1 MLRLVLTRLAYAVLV
16 MIGVTFVVASL
27 IKLIPGDPVDIMAAG
42 NPGMTVEDM
51 DKLRHEL
58 GLTRPI
64 LEQFFIYAKNAV
76 LGDLGISIRQR
87 VPAAGL
93 IWERLPATAELAFW
107 AILIAL
113 AVAIPIGIVTALKRD
128 TAIDYAGTVVAVL
141 GVSVP
146 GFLLGILLIL
156 VFSVNLRWLPASGFR
171 GSALASLP
179 SAIASG
185 DPSIFWNAFR
195 YFILPSI
202 SLAFVLVAINARLV
216 RSSMIEVL
224 QQDYITFARAKG
236 LPIRIIYLRHAL
248 RNALLPVLTVV
259 GLQLG
264 SLLSGTIVIETVFAW
279 PGIGR
284 LAVQAVHWRDYPLI
298 QAVVLISAL
307 LFVFLN
313 LVVDLLYRWI
323 DPRAHHG

>member
-16 MIGVTFVVASL
+16 MIGVTFVVSSL

-64 LEQFFIYAKNAV
+64 LEQFFIYAKNAA

-128 TAIDYAGTVVAVL
+128 TAVDYAGTVVAVL

-171 GSALASLP
+171 GSALASVP
-179 SAIASG
+179 SALASG

-202 SLAFVLVAINARLV
+202 SLAFVLVAVNARLV

-313 LVVDLLYRWI
+313 LVVDLLYRWV

>member
-156 VFSVNLRWLPASGFR
+156 MFSVNLRWLPASGFR
-171 GSALASLP
+171 GSALASIP

-185 DPSIFWNAFR
+185 DPSIFWNALR

-313 LVVDLLYRWI
+313 LVVDLLYRWV

>member
-146 GFLLGILLIL
+146 GFLLGIILIL
-156 VFSVNLRWLPASGFR
+156 VLSVTCAGCRPRASAARRWRRS
-171 GSALASLP
+171 P

-236 LPIRIIYLRHAL
+236 LPIRTIYLRHAL

-264 SLLSGTIVIETVFAW
+264 SLLSGTIVIE
-279 PGIGR
+279 R
-284 LAVQAVHWRDYPLI
+284 
-298 QAVVLISAL
+298 SL
-307 LFVFLN
+307 LGPASGASPC
-313 LVVDLLYRWI
+313 RRCTGATI
-323 DPRAHHG
+323 R

>member
-113 AVAIPIGIVTALKRD
+113 AVAIPIGIVTALKRN

-156 VFSVNLRWLPASGFR
+156 VLSVNLRWLPASGFR
-171 GSALASLP
+171 GSALALVP

-313 LVVDLLYRWI
+313 LVVDLLYRWV

>member
-156 VFSVNLRWLPASGFR
+156 VLSVNLRWLPASGFR
-171 GSALASLP
+171 GSALASIP
-179 SAIASG
+179 SAIVSG

-216 RSSMIEVL
+216 RYSMIEVL

-313 LVVDLLYRWI
+313 LVVDLLYRWV

>member
-171 GSALASLP
+171 GSALASIP

-313 LVVDLLYRWI
+313 LVVDLLYRWV

>member
-156 VFSVNLRWLPASGFR
+156 VLSVNLRWLPASGFR
-171 GSALASLP
+171 GSALASIP

-307 LFVFLN
+307 LFVSLN
-313 LVVDLLYRWI
+313 LVVDLLYRWV

>member
-1 MLRLVLTRLAYAVLV
+1 
-16 MIGVTFVVASL
+16 
-27 IKLIPGDPVDIMAAG
+27 
-42 NPGMTVEDM
+42 
-51 DKLRHEL
+51 
-58 GLTRPI
+58 
-64 LEQFFIYAKNAV
+64 
-76 LGDLGISIRQR
+76 
-87 VPAAGL
+87 
-93 IWERLPATAELAFW
+93 
-107 AILIAL
+107 
-113 AVAIPIGIVTALKRD
+113 VAIPIGIVTALKRD
-128 TAIDYAGTVVAVL
+128 TAVDYAGTVVAVL
-141 GVSVP
+141 GVSMP

-156 VFSVNLRWLPASGFR
+156 VLSVNLRWLPASGFR
-171 GSALASLP
+171 GSALASIP

-185 DPSIFWNAFR
+185 DPSIFWNSFR

-236 LPIRIIYLRHAL
+236 LPTRVIYLRHAL

-284 LAVQAVHWRDYPLI
+284 LAVVRLPQPGGRHSLPVGRSEGPSWLTRPISLRSSRRAASASRGRTRSPARTRRPRPPSRSKRQAPASVWRSG
-298 QAVVLISAL
+298 AA
-307 LFVFLN
+307 
-313 LVVDLLYRWI
+313 R
-323 DPRAHHG
+323 RA

>member
-171 GSALASLP
+171 GSALASIP

>member
-16 MIGVTFVVASL
+16 MIAVTFVVASL

-51 DKLRHEL
+51 DRLRHEL

-113 AVAIPIGIVTALKRD
+113 AVAIPIGVVTALKRD

-156 VFSVNLRWLPASGFR
+156 VLSVNLRWLPASGFR
-171 GSALASLP
+171 GSALASVP
-179 SAIASG
+179 SAMASG

-202 SLAFVLVAINARLV
+202 SLSFVLVAINARLV

-313 LVVDLLYRWI
+313 LVVDLLYRWV

>member
-16 MIGVTFVVASL
+16 MIGVTFVVSSL

-64 LEQFFIYAKNAV
+64 LEQFFIYAKNAA

-128 TAIDYAGTVVAVL
+128 TAVDYAGTVVAVL

-171 GSALASLP
+171 GSALASVP
-179 SAIASG
+179 SALASG

-313 LVVDLLYRWI
+313 LVVDLLYRWV

>member
-156 VFSVNLRWLPASGFR
+156 VLSVHLRWLPASGFR
-171 GSALASLP
+171 GSALASIP
-179 SAIASG
+179 SAIVSG

-236 LPIRIIYLRHAL
+236 LPIRTIYLRHAL

-313 LVVDLLYRWI
+313 LVVDLLYRWV

>member
-1 MLRLVLTRLAYAVLV
+1 MLRLVLTRLAYAILV
-16 MIGVTFVVASL
+16 IIGVTFVVASL

-42 NPGMTVEDM
+42 NPGMTPEDM

-64 LEQFFIYAKNAV
+64 LEQFLVYAKNAV

-87 VPAAGL
+87 VPAADL

-128 TAIDYAGTVVAVL
+128 TAVDYAGTVVAVL
-141 GVSVP
+141 GVSMP

-156 VFSVNLRWLPASGFR
+156 VLSVSLRWLPASGFR
-171 GSALASLP
+171 GSALGSIP
-179 SAIASG
+179 SAISSG

-236 LPIRIIYLRHAL
+236 LPKRVIYLRHAL

-313 LVVDLLYRWI
+313 LIVDVLYRWV

>member
-156 VFSVNLRWLPASGFR
+156 VLSVNLRWLPASGFR
-171 GSALASLP
+171 GSALASIP

>member
-113 AVAIPIGIVTALKRD
+113 AVAIPIGIGTALKRD

-156 VFSVNLRWLPASGFR
+156 VLSVNLRWLPASGFR
-171 GSALASLP
+171 GSALASIP
-179 SAIASG
+179 SAIVSG

-313 LVVDLLYRWI
+313 LVVDLLYRWV

>member
-171 GSALASLP
+171 GSALASIP
-179 SAIASG
+179 SEIASG
-185 DPSIFWNAFR
+185 DPSIFWSAFR

>member
-1 MLRLVLTRLAYAVLV
+1 
-16 MIGVTFVVASL
+16 MIGVTFVVSSL

-87 VPAAGL
+87 APAAGL

-171 GSALASLP
+171 GSALASIP